1 MYQTVRLAAGMRI
14 LPLDRPTLC
23 VIGREHLRRYVSWAA
38 AKVEDVEGVKKLNQS
53 PLLQS
58 CQPQGRWQKIH
69 RLAAKVADEPQ
80 SDVETQLGHTVDRHK
95 HSGTSRR
102 LLVGQ
107 ADVNF
112 ARSVAEH
119 QLTAIGIDPLD
130 EGSPKDVTING
141 CIDVEAGRRRLDD
154 QRWR

>member
-1 MYQTVRLAAGMRI
+1 MNQAVCLAAGMRI

-23 VIGREHLRRYVSWAA
+23 VIGREHLRRYLSWAA
-38 AKVEDVEGVKKLNQS
+38 TKVEDVEGVKELNQS

-58 CQPQGRWQKIH
+58 CQPQGRWQKVH
-69 RLAAKVADEPQ
+69 RLAAKAANEPQ
-80 SDVETQLGHTVDRHK
+80 RDVEPQLGHTVNRHK
-95 HSGTSRR
+95 HSGTSRG

-112 ARSVAEH
+112 AQSVGDH

-130 EGSPKDVTING
+130 ERSPKDVTING
-141 CIDVEAGRRRLDD
+141 RIDVEAGRRRLDD
-154 QRWR
+154 QR